1 MRDFEKWLG
10 AEVKVNAQ
18 RIVLK
23 FQDKECYEAI
33 VNNYDCEAIEEFL
46 TVRMTTQEF
55 EALLQVYMGNITD
68 WR

>member
-1 MRDFEKWLG
+1 MKDFERWLG

-18 RIVLK
+18 KIVLK
-23 FQDKECYEAI
+23 FQDEKHYEAI
-33 VNNYDCEAIEEFL
+33 IDNYDCEAIEEFL

-55 EALLQVYMGNITD
+55 EALLQVYMGNIAD